1 MNKIFKKIFFI
12 FLFLFSI
19 NINVSSEEK
28 IKIGLLVPITGDDK
42 ELGKL
47 IIKAVRLAINDI
59 NTNKLEIYPKDTNS
73 NSNQALLSAKE
84 FEKMGISIVIG
95 PIFYDS
101 LNYLDEVENITF
113 LSLTNKTINLPK
125 NVISTGVNATSQL
138 FAIKRFIK
146 LNEIKKT
153 IFLSPRVDYEIEIN
167 KAIKQS
173 KIKISKYHIYD
184 TEPTKLTKQIEKITN
199 YKVRKQNVYDEI
211 KRVENSNLSDSAKER
226 QIKKLEK
233 KYTIGNL
240 KFDSIIISD
249 FDESLKSVIT
259 SLLYTDVLPKNK
271 YIITFNQWFEESLIK
286 EKNLQPI
293 YYPSINKEN
302 LDRFNKKFKDKYD
315 ELPNHLSLLS
325 YDLVGLVYYLSL
337 KNNLTNADSLFKK
350 KNSFKGKI
358 GIFDI
363 QNNKINHRLGFY
375 KVDEGKLKK
384 IF

>member
-1 MNKIFKKIFFI
+1 MNKIFKKIVFI

-271 YIITFNQWFEESLIK
+271 YIITFNQWFDESLIK

-302 LDRFNKKFKDKYD
+302 LDRFNKKFNDKYN

>member
-1 MNKIFKKIFFI
+1 MNKIFKKIVFI

-42 ELGKL
+42 EIGKL

-153 IFLSPRVDYEIEIN
+153 IFLSPRVDY
-167 KAIKQS
+167 
-173 KIKISKYHIYD
+173 
-184 TEPTKLTKQIEKITN
+184 
-199 YKVRKQNVYDEI
+199 
-211 KRVENSNLSDSAKER
+211 
-226 QIKKLEK
+226 
-233 KYTIGNL
+233 
-240 KFDSIIISD
+240 
-249 FDESLKSVIT
+249 
-259 SLLYTDVLPKNK
+259 
-271 YIITFNQWFEESLIK
+271 
-286 EKNLQPI
+286 
-293 YYPSINKEN
+293 
-302 LDRFNKKFKDKYD
+302 
-315 ELPNHLSLLS
+315 
-325 YDLVGLVYYLSL
+325 
-337 KNNLTNADSLFKK
+337 
-350 KNSFKGKI
+350 
-358 GIFDI
+358 
-363 QNNKINHRLGFY
+363 
-375 KVDEGKLKK
+375 
-384 IF
+384 